1 MTNNEAQSMTG
12 RDRAMA
18 LDLLDAD
25 PITRL
30 AEDEDGIFIPEV
42 DMTPGAPWVED
53 FDADEDFFWGLSVH
67 NNG

>member
-1 MTNNEAQSMTG
+1 MTSTEAQTMTG
-12 RDRAMA
+12 IERAMA

-30 AEDEDGIFIPEV
+30 TEDEDGIFIPEV
-42 DMTPGAPWVED
+42 DDEGIL
-53 FDADEDFFWGLSVH
+53 DEDFAWGLSVH